1 MSKCNAY
8 ISIPRHNGEM
18 LAKPTVEQ
26 MNAMFYY
33 VGNSRWFE
41 LFGTPERASNILALG
56 CMGASEDVCD
66 SCVFR
71 ECDGKLRRCGSIH
84 SIATQMLEWLES
96 EVRDD

>member
-41 LFGTPERASNILALG
+41 LFGTPERAAKSLSTMLRCELGIERVHCANCALHDA
-56 CMGASEDVCD
+56 C
-66 SCVFR
+66 R
-71 ECDGKLRRCGSIH
+71 IYDGDEGE
-84 SIATQMLEWLES
+84 MLEWLES
-96 EVRDD
+96 ELRDD